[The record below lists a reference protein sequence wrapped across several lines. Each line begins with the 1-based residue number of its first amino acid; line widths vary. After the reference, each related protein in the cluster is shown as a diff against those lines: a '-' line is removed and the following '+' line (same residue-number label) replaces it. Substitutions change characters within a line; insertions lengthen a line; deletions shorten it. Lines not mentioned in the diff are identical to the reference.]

1 MKLKIATTIAIVA
14 LAMPVFVPAYAL
26 QAQETTG
33 NRTKSQSPDQ
43 VVKMYNSKLNLTED
57 QKQKIRPIVVERQ
70 QRMLELRSDTSVKG
84 REKMMKMKSVME
96 NSDSR
101 INAVLN
107 PDQRQ
112 KYSELEAQRKE
123 KMNERME
130 EKHGKK

>member
-14 LAMPVFVPAYAL
+14 LAMPVFVPAYVL